1 MRWGVRVPPV
11 PLVAV
16 FRERPPCAQDPIQ
29 DRDMER
35 TRLLRPVVQGSVPV
49 ARPPPPVDPPDPVRS
64 RPREVLVRGALAVP
78 VASWEEPVPV
88 ALVVRTIRRSRRVA
102 STRPSALTMSG
113 DELPEGYVNP
123 MSQTYG
129 SDKDL
134 SPAPR
139 KDDGWDPRQW

>member
-16 FRERPPCAQDPIQ
+16 FREWPPCAQDPIQ
-29 DRDMER
+29 DRDMEH

-49 ARPPPPVDPPDPVRS
+49 ARPPPPVDPPDPVRY

-88 ALVVRTIRRSRRVA
+88 EPAARTIEEVGA
-102 STRPSALTMSG
+102 SQVHDPSALRMM
-113 DELPEGYVNP
+113 EMNC
-123 MSQTYG
+123 
-129 SDKDL
+129 
-134 SPAPR
+134 PR
-139 KDDGWDPRQW
+139 ATSIRCRRPTGRTRT